1 MRCESQ
7 EMRDIG
13 VEKQVATSPGRLLF
27 LSPAG
32 AGGGLASAGRA
43 FKARRPSSDPH
54 GTREPTLICTN
65 ASGPLGT
72 VQSVSWADSL
82 LGRES
87 TVVYLALIYRQQPP
101 GQGLSSDAGA

>member
-1 MRCESQ
+1 MRCERQ

-32 AGGGLASAGRA
+32 VGGGLASAGRA

-54 GTREPTLICTN
+54 GTR
-65 ASGPLGT
+65 
-72 VQSVSWADSL
+72 
-82 LGRES
+82 
-87 TVVYLALIYRQQPP
+87 
-101 GQGLSSDAGA
+101 